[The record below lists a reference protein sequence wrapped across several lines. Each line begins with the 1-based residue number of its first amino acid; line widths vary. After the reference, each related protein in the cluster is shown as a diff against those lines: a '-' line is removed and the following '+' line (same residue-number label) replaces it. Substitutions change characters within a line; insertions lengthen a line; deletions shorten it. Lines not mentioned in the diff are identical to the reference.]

1 MMLDVRLSSRIKRA
15 ARLAGSL
22 AAKPVLLIFLSA
34 VFLAAQ
40 PGQAQ
45 EPLNLFKNYF
55 ITGDYVV
62 RGTSL
67 WRRGVNGKAV
77 VDIPAIGIPPTGGDG
92 VTASADILAAF
103 LYIQTAEKIRGS
115 LDVGAGID
123 LAMEVR

>member
-1 MMLDVRLSSRIKRA
+1 MTLDVRLSSGIKRA
-15 ARLAGSL
+15 ARLARSL
-22 AAKPVLLIFLSA
+22 AAKPVLLFLVGA
-34 VFLAAQ
+34 VFLTAQ
-40 PGQAQ
+40 PGLAQ

-67 WRRGVNGKAV
+67 WRKGVNGKAV

-103 LYIQTAEKIRGS
+103 LYIQTAKKS
-115 LDVGAGID
+115 AGR
-123 LAMEVR
+123 ASTT